1 MMTKLELKNIS
12 FSFGKTLA
20 LNDISLAVEEGSFTT
35 LLGPSG
41 CGKTTLLRLISG
53 FLAPQSGEILIDGV
67 NQAGIEVNE
76 RKVGMVFQD
85 YALFPHLSVAQN
97 IAYGLKIQKRERKR
111 WLSLSKPL
119 KNQQDISTSSMPA
132 LSNSMPALSKDDI
145 KNKVLEISAALGIE
159 DLLSRF
165 PNELSG
171 GQQQRVALARSLV
184 LKPKIL
190 LMDEPL
196 SSLDTKLRTKV
207 REELREIQQKLKIT
221 TVYVTHDQE
230 EALSLST
237 KIAVLNE
244 GRLLQEGSPREIYFE
259 PSSEFVADFVGKAN
273 FIKKDE
279 KTLMIRPEW
288 LEIAP
293 ASPACEQSVIPA
305 GAILLSGTILSEQFL
320 GSKSRFVIQTS
331 STSAKEI
338 ITADFDTIESEN
350 LRIGGQITVRAK
362 KSWTM

>member
-1 MMTKLELKNIS
+1 MNTKLELKNLS
-12 FSFGKTLA
+12 FSFGNTLA
-20 LNDISLAVEEGSFTT
+20 VDNISLKVEEGSFTT

-53 FLAPQSGEILIDGV
+53 FLEPKSGEILIDDV

-97 IAYGLKIQKRERKR
+97 IAYGLKINKTPSR
-111 WLSLSKPL
+111 
-119 KNQQDISTSSMPA
+119 
-132 LSNSMPALSKDDI
+132 DI
-145 KNKVLEISAALGIE
+145 KEQVLEIASSLGIE
-159 DLLSRF
+159 SLLSRF

-207 REELREIQQKLKIT
+207 REELKEIQQRLKIT

-244 GRLLQEGSPREIYFE
+244 GKLLQEGSPREIYFE
-259 PSSEFVADFVGKAN
+259 PKNEFVADFVGKAN
-273 FIKKDE
+273 MLKKGE
-279 KTLMIRPEW
+279 KKLMIRPEW
-288 LEIAP
+288 FETAP
-293 ASPACEQSVIPA
+293 APLAYEQGLVPAST
-305 GAILLSGTILSEQFL
+305 ILLSGTILAEQFL

-331 STSAKEI
+331 NTESKET
-338 ITADFDTIESEN
+338 ITADFDTISAEN
-350 LRIGGQITVRAK
+350 LRIGDRITVRAK
-362 KSWTM
+362 KIWEF

>member
-1 MMTKLELKNIS
+1 MTPKLELKDIS
-12 FSFGKTLA
+12 FSFGSTLA
-20 LNDISLAVEEGSFTT
+20 IDKLSLTVEEGSFTT

-53 FLAPQSGEILIDGV
+53 FLKPQSGDILIDGV

-85 YALFPHLSVAQN
+85 YALFPHLSVEQN
-97 IAYGLKIQKRERKR
+97 IAYGLKIIGN
-111 WLSLSKPL
+111 SKKMSFL
-119 KNQQDISTSSMPA
+119 KNFRRQSDSG
-132 LSNSMPALSKDDI
+132 KDI
-145 KNKVLEISAALGIE
+145 KQQILDIASSLGIE
-159 DLLSRF
+159 SLLSRF
-165 PNELSG
+165 PGELSG

-207 REELREIQQKLKIT
+207 REELKEIQQRLKIT

-244 GRLLQEGSPREIYFE
+244 GKLLQEGRPREIYFE
-259 PSSEFVADFVGKAN
+259 PKNEFVADFVGKAN
-273 FIKKDE
+273 FIKKGNG
-279 KTLMIRPEW
+279 KIMIRPEW
-288 LEIAP
+288 FELAP
-293 ASPACEQSVIPA
+293 AVHAYEQGLIPA
-305 GAILLSGTILSEQFL
+305 DSILLSGTILSEQFL
-320 GSKSRFVIQTS
+320 GSKSRFVIQPVNTE
-331 STSAKEI
+331 AKETV
-338 ITADFDTIESEN
+338 TADFDTIEAEN
-350 LRIGGQITVRAK
+350 FRIGDRITLHAK
-362 KSWTM
+362 KFWEF

>member
-1 MMTKLELKNIS
+1 M
-12 FSFGKTLA
+12 
-20 LNDISLAVEEGSFTT
+20 
-35 LLGPSG
+35 
-41 CGKTTLLRLISG
+41 
-53 FLAPQSGEILIDGV
+53 
-67 NQAGIEVNE
+67 
-76 RKVGMVFQD
+76 
-85 YALFPHLSVAQN
+85 
-97 IAYGLKIQKRERKR
+97 
-111 WLSLSKPL
+111 
-119 KNQQDISTSSMPA
+119 
-132 LSNSMPALSKDDI
+132 
-145 KNKVLEISAALGIE
+145 
-159 DLLSRF
+159 
-165 PNELSG
+165 
-171 GQQQRVALARSLV
+171 
-184 LKPKIL
+184 
-190 LMDEPL
+190 
-196 SSLDTKLRTKV
+196 
-207 REELREIQQKLKIT
+207 
-221 TVYVTHDQE
+221 
-230 EALSLST
+230 
-237 KIAVLNE
+237 NE

-338 ITADFDTIESEN
+338 ITADFGTIESEN

>member
-1 MMTKLELKNIS
+1 MTKLELKNIS
-12 FSFGKTLA
+12 FSFGNTLA
-20 LNDISLAVEEGSFTT
+20 VDGVSLTVEEGSFTT

-53 FLAPQSGEILIDGV
+53 FLEPQSGEILIDGV

-85 YALFPHLSVAQN
+85 YALFPHLSVQQN
-97 IAYGLKIQKRERKR
+97 IAYGLKILGRSKRPSRR
-111 WLSLSKPL
+111 LANASR
-119 KNQQDISTSSMPA
+119 DI
-132 LSNSMPALSKDDI
+132 D
-145 KNKVLEISAALGIE
+145 NKVLNIAHSLGIE
-159 DLLSRF
+159 DLLARY

-171 GQQQRVALARSLV
+171 GQQQRVALARALV
-184 LKPKIL
+184 LEPKIL

-207 REELREIQQKLKIT
+207 REELKEIQQKLKIT

-237 KIAVLNE
+237 KIAVLSK
-244 GRLLQEGSPREIYFE
+244 GTLLQEGSPKEIYFE
-259 PSSEFVADFVGKAN
+259 PKNAFVADFVGKAN

-293 ASPACEQSVIPA
+293 PQVKSDQSLILASN
-305 GAILLSGTILSEQFL
+305 ILLSGTILSENFL
-320 GSKSRFVIQTS
+320 GSKSRFVIQTDN
-331 STSAKEI
+331 TSAKET
-338 ITADFDTIESEN
+338 ITADFDTIASEN
-350 LRIGGQITVRAK
+350 LRVGDRILVSARKT
-362 KSWTM
+362 WEF